1 MSDGNK
7 HEKIMAANR
16 FALAYSK
23 AKKSSLTI
31 SELMNDKERY
41 KQYVMECL
49 DSSNDLLKKAAED
62 SAREEGFLDEGSS
75 RSGSSSSSGGGTL
88 SPDGW
93 KRMKEAAVEAAGPI
107 GAMIVQKVM
116 GSDSGSQK
124 LDIIKKIS
132 DSLGGAGA
140 KFREELNKRS

>member
-31 SELMNDKERY
+31 FELMNDKERY

-62 SAREEGFLDEGSS
+62 SAREEGFLDDGSS
-75 RSGSSSSSGGGTL
+75 RSSLSSPGGGTL

-93 KRMKEAAVEAAGPI
+93 KSWMKLPWGGCRPT

-116 GSDSGSQK
+116 GSDSGPSKAGYHQE
-124 LDIIKKIS
+124 DFRQSGWCGGKIQ
-132 DSLGGAGA
+132 G
-140 KFREELNKRS
+140 RTE